1 MIRFDWIG
9 MKYYQKRAFLIPVF
23 AIGVSLLFPIA
34 AIPYMVFGM
43 LSFSVNPF
51 AVEEKGKLDQLYLTL
66 PVDRRTI
73 VRARF
78 GLSFL
83 MVAFG
88 LLIGV
93 LLTFLL
99 TTLESI
105 MPLPILH
112 TIDLTFRNLFLLLC
126 ASLLMYAILNL
137 SMFPFLFKIGYV
149 KGKVVGFYLPIIAFL
164 IIFYVVFMLA
174 ILNPPFSHFM
184 MQGLQWVMQHI
195 LLTSLLMLGAAAA
208 ILLLSYHL
216 SLYLYRKR
224 EF

>member
-1 MIRFDWIG
+1 MDWIG
-9 MKYYQKRAFLIPVF
+9 MKYYQKRAFLVPVF
-23 AIGVSLLFPIA
+23 ACAVSLFFPIA
-34 AIPYMVFGM
+34 AIPFLTYGM

-51 AVEEKGKLDQLYLTL
+51 AVEEKGKLDHLYLTL

-83 MVAFG
+83 MVASG
-88 LLIGV
+88 LIFGV

-99 TTLESI
+99 TALGAI
-105 MPLPILH
+105 MPLPVLH
-112 TIDLTFRNLFLLLC
+112 PMELTFQNLFLLIC
-126 ASLLMYAILNL
+126 VSLLMYAILNL

-149 KGKVVGFYLPIIAFL
+149 KGKVVGFYLPIFAFL
-164 IIFYVVFMLA
+164 ILFYVVFLLA
-174 ILNPPFSHFM
+174 IYYPPFTTIM
-184 MQGLQWVMQHI
+184 MQGLQWVFQHI
-195 LLTSLLMLGAAAA
+195 LLSSLIMLGAAAA